1 MACDICSHLKV
12 WVWGYGAGSAYRCER
27 KGLSASGQFIND
39 SHGGNCKATMQY
51 IGVFFLLS
59 LSLPYIFAA
68 SLGKRY
74 NNTYIKDNKQLWK
87 DCSKPD
93 DSKRL
98 KSPKINI
105 DPNPPKKGEKI
116 NISFELDLLEEVTS
130 GEMKVNLKYG
140 NIPIVDETLDLC
152 DLVTQINKECPLKK
166 GDFSFKFDEQI
177 PDYIPSGGYEAKAV
191 LSDQNGAE
199 MFCLEVDINL

>member
-1 MACDICSHLKV
+1 MIKTNMVCNSKAWPDLSVSGGRIFHIPIPFMNVAFSPISLEEYTIKSVKRKYIVYKMDTKSTKKNLLWRTFQIIYKLACDICSHLKV

-74 NNTYIKDNKQLWK
+74 NDTYIKDNKQLWK
-87 DCSKPD
+87 DCSKIFAYI
-93 DSKRL
+93 
-98 KSPKINI
+98 KIWCGFI
-105 DPNPPKKGEKI
+105 I
-116 NISFELDLLEEVTS
+116 I
-130 GEMKVNLKYG
+130 
-140 NIPIVDETLDLC
+140 I
-152 DLVTQINKECPLKK
+152 
-166 GDFSFKFDEQI
+166 
-177 PDYIPSGGYEAKAV
+177 
-191 LSDQNGAE
+191 
-199 MFCLEVDINL
+199 